1 MLGLRRWSAS
11 ALAAAVTLL
20 VLVGSGPAAG
30 AAGTAKKSCQL
41 LKPAEITSAFGTE
54 ASSGTQQGPDCTWQV
69 GELPLSLETVT
80 EDAKATYES
89 LRDLAEEAG
98 AGAEPVKVKVPRGRA
113 VFAEITSFK
122 QLLVL
127 KGKTFLFLRLLDIEN
142 TVDAATA
149 QTRMTQLGKQAL
161 KRV

>member
-1 MLGLRRWSAS
+1 
-11 ALAAAVTLL
+11 
-20 VLVGSGPAAG
+20 
-30 AAGTAKKSCQL
+30 
-41 LKPAEITSAFGTE
+41 
-54 ASSGTQQGPDCTWQV
+54 
-69 GELPLSLETVT
+69 LSLETVT
-80 EDAKATYES
+80 KDAKATYES

-98 AGAEPVKVKVPRGRA
+98 AEPVKVKVPRGQA

-122 QLLVL
+122 ELLVL

-149 QTRMTQLGKQAL
+149 QTAMTQLGKQAL

>member
-1 MLGLRRWSAS
+1 MLRTRRRAAP
-11 ALAAAVTLL
+11 ALAASIALL
-20 VLVGSGPAAG
+20 VLAGGGTAG
-30 AAGTAKKSCQL
+30 ADIAAKTPKSCQL
-41 LKPAEITSAFGTE
+41 LKPEEITSAFGME
-54 ASSGTQQGPDCTWQV
+54 AGRGTQQGPDCTWQV

-80 EDAKATYES
+80 KDAKATYES
-89 LRDLAEEAG
+89 LRDLAAD

-122 QLLVL
+122 ELLVL

-149 QTRMTQLGKQAL
+149 QTAMTQLGKQAL

>member
-1 MLGLRRWSAS
+1 MLRTRRRVAH
-11 ALAAAVTLL
+11 ALAVTIALL
-20 VLVGSGPAAG
+20 VLAGGGAAG
-30 AAGTAKKSCQL
+30 ADIAAKTPKSCKL
-41 LKPAEITSAFGTE
+41 LKQAEITSAFGTE
-54 ASSGTQQGPDCTWQV
+54 ASSGTQQGPDCIWQV

-80 EDAKATYES
+80 KDAKATYES
-89 LRDLAEEAG
+89 LRDLAAD

-122 QLLVL
+122 ELLVL

-149 QTRMTQLGKQAL
+149 QTAMTQLGEQAL

>member
-1 MLGLRRWSAS
+1 MLRLRRLSAS
-11 ALAAAVTLL
+11 ALAAVTLL
-20 VLVGSGPAAG
+20 VLVGAGPAAG

-41 LKPAEITSAFGTE
+41 LKPAEITSAFRTE

-69 GELPLSLETVT
+69 GELPLSLEAVT

-89 LRDLAEEAG
+89 LRDLSEE